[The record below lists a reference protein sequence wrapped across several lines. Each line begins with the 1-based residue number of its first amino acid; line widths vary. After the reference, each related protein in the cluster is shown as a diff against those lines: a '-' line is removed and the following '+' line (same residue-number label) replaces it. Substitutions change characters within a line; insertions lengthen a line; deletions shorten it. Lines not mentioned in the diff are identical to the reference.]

1 MICHSDKCCTD
12 RSHSESFPLIFILLV
27 KSMHQKIL
35 QKFLS
40 EKCLLKISICP
51 RFDMFGPPTS
61 RPIFSG
67 PKFCLT
73 YSFFL
78 PKIFFASKFL
88 LDPKFFWPKIIFD
101 PKILFWPKHF
111 LTNNYF
117 EIIIFFEQKF
127 ADPKF
132 IWIKY
137 FSDQNFFWP
146 TNFWTQNITQI
157 FFGPYF
163 FLQTFCFHLIFFIQP

>member
-1 MICHSDKCCTD
+1 MFTKNFNLS
-12 RSHSESFPLIFILLV
+12 
-27 KSMHQKIL
+27 KIWYVWTPP
-35 QKFLS
+35 
-40 EKCLLKISICP
+40 P
-51 RFDMFGPPTS
+51 RGQFFRAQNFVWPTV
-61 RPIFSG
+61 FFY
-67 PKFCLT
+67 PKF
-73 YSFFL
+73 
-78 PKIFFASKFL
+78 FFASKFL

-146 TNFWTQNITQI
+146 TNFWTQNITPI
-157 FFGPYF
+157 FFGPNF
-163 FLQTFCFHLIFFIQP
+163 FCKHFVFTWIFLFNLSYVLDQKFFNGSSSQTPGLPKLDT